1 MLNIRN
7 WSKIASN
14 SRNGCHLLATANCF
28 LSLAFS
34 LLYTPVALHTHI
46 CPHDS
51 SVPSSPIGVCFCCVC
66 LCFDIY
72 PIYTVV
78 NSDSDLINVNR
89 KVKGGSLDV
98 HPTEKA
104 LVVQYEVEA
113 TILGEMGD
121 PVLGDRKECQKM

>member
-1 MLNIRN
+1 M
-7 WSKIASN
+7 SP
-14 SRNGCHLLATANCF
+14 CF
-28 LSLAFS
+28 E
-34 LLYTPVALHTHI
+34 
-46 CPHDS
+46 
-51 SVPSSPIGVCFCCVC
+51 
-66 LCFDIY
+66 IY
-72 PIYTVV
+72 SIFTNV
-78 NSDSDLINVNR
+78 NSDIVSDSVLFNVNR